1 MRAYE
6 KYFDDS
12 YVPPNNLIE
21 FFPCDFPQSVFVGGS
36 CTNVFKTCARID
48 EGDVVDV
55 IYVQQDKTSLT
66 KRGEFLKYEFPFS
79 CVKVELS
86 EGETALFDDRLLD
99 CTAQVRI
106 TRANGRIEF
115 GLCERVYVLRTLS

>member
-21 FFPCDFPQSVFVGGS
+21 FLPCDFPQSVFVGGS
-36 CTNVFKTCARID
+36 CINVFRTCVTID

-66 KRGEFLKYEFPFS
+66 KRGEVLRDKFPFS
-79 CVKVELS
+79 RVKVELS
-86 EGETALFDDRLLD
+86 KEETALFDDRLLD
-99 CTAQVRI
+99 CTAQVRV
-106 TRANGRIEF
+106 TKADGKIEF
-115 GLCERVYVLRTLS
+115 GLCERVYVLRTLF